1 MFAVYKFFYNF
12 NLATQIA
19 ESKSC
24 GDYIVGNLQRWQV
37 SEQENGSSYHPINC
51 GIMLS
56 LLTKRGLVCT
66 RGSQVQKGAKK
77 NWAKLPSGG
86 RRLVWAPWNS
96 EQCGVQMLA
105 LNAHEEWR
113 WQTVTAHAEIFF
125 VETWY
130 SLDNLHDTPTF
141 FLGLTS
147 CQWNDPCTMGLISP
161 QRHFLLSF
169 LPRQPRSLIPPNTI
183 CWSW

>member
-1 MFAVYKFFYNF
+1 MCTTYFLGVKGIKISKKMLR
-12 NLATQIA
+12 LATFFKPIKVNRVWI
-19 ESKSC
+19 STSNYTKKRFLDWKS
-24 GDYIVGNLQRWQV
+24 R
-37 SEQENGSSYHPINC
+37 
-51 GIMLS
+51 
-56 LLTKRGLVCT
+56 
-66 RGSQVQKGAKK
+66 AKE
-77 NWAKLPSGG
+77 GG
-86 RRLVWAPWNS
+86 
-96 EQCGVQMLA
+96 

-147 CQWNDPCTMGLISP
+147 CQWNDPCTMGLISL

-169 LPRQPRSLIPPNTI
+169 FYWRLAGLWSLPNTI
-183 CWSW
+183 CWADKHLKDQKRSQKCWW